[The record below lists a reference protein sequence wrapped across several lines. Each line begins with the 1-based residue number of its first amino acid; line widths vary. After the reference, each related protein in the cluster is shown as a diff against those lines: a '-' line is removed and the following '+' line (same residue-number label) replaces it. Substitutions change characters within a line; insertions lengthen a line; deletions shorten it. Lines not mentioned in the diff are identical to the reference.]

1 MSLPH
6 YLHENTARRERA
18 DQLEAKAERARI
30 AAAES
35 SPLARLA
42 RGETV
47 DLLALTDAE
56 LDALFPAAVF
66 AAVWIDMVRAVETH
80 QKRGGAMEKTA

>member
-6 YLHENTARRERA
+6 YLHEDTARRERA
-18 DQLEAKAERARI
+18 DQIDAKAERARI

-42 RGETV
+42 RGEVV
-47 DLLALTDAE
+47 DPLALTDAE

-66 AAVWIDMVRAVETH
+66 AVVLSDMARAVARLEGGAA
-80 QKRGGAMEKTA
+80 QKRTA

>member
-6 YLHENTARRERA
+6 YLHEDTARRERA
-18 DQLEAKAERARI
+18 DQIEAKAERARI

-42 RGETV
+42 RGEVV
-47 DLLALTDAE
+47 DILDVTDGE
-56 LDALFPAAVF
+56 LDSIFPAVVF
-66 AAVWIDMVRAVETH
+66 AAVFVDMTRAVERH
-80 QKRGGAMEKTA
+80 IRAMEKVTS